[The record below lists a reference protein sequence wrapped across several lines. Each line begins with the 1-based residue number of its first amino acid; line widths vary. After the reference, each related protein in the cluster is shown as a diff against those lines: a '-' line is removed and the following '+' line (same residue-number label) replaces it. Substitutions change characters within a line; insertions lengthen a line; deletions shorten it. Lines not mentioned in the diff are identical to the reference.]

1 MSQSDR
7 RTIKPCGSY
16 LPERYKKSPPQPPEG
31 YELTEEEWKEITT
44 KAKKRR
50 EQQSSKMQTFQ
61 VEEPNAPMGKE
72 RQAVEAQRKQE
83 LEARKADPP
92 AKSFW
97 GSFTQRLRYTVQ
109 DFNYSMSASMADS
122 ADRGRKEHVERA
134 YQRFDALALDES
146 EQAAAGQL
154 IGCICTKAAVQGKCA
169 NGYLFIT
176 ERLLIF
182 DGELPRTSGSSAIEP
197 RHVRFSVPLVK
208 LASFEGGRWRGES
221 FAGLIPV
228 FYDGEDWERYTKEAA
243 KRNGKES
250 FLEKLSEQEPGTD
263 ALFVYDQDGYIHRFW
278 GFGMYCDGSSC
289 KLMCVLNMAWRTA
302 MLVERQNYQQ
312 S

>member
-7 RTIKPCGSY
+7 RTIKHYGSY
-16 LPERYKKSPPQPPEG
+16 IPERYKKSPPQPPEG
-31 YELTEEEWKEITT
+31 YDLTEEEWKEITT

-50 EQQSSKMQTFQ
+50 DQQTSKMQTFQ
-61 VEEPNAPMGKE
+61 VEEPTAPMGKE
-72 RQAVEAQRKQE
+72 RLAVEEQRKQE

-97 GSFTQRLRYTVQ
+97 GSFTQKLRYTVQ
-109 DFNYSMSASMADS
+109 DFNYSMSASVADS
-122 ADRGRKEHVERA
+122 ADRDRKEHVERA
-134 YQRFDALALDES
+134 YKRFEGLLLDES

-154 IGCICTKAAVQGKCA
+154 IGCVCTKTAVRGQCA

-182 DGELPRTSGSSAIEP
+182 DGEMPRSSGASSIEP
-197 RHVRFSVPLVK
+197 RNIRFSIPLVK
-208 LASFEGGRWRGES
+208 IASFEGGHWKGES
-221 FAGLIPV
+221 FAGFIPK
-228 FYDGEDWERYTKEAA
+228 FYDWEDWEQYTKEVSAR
-243 KRNGKES
+243 KDS
-250 FLEKLSEQEPGTD
+250 FIDRLSEQEPNSD

>member
-7 RTIKPCGSY
+7 RTIKHYGSY
-16 LPERYKKSPPQPPEG
+16 IPERYKKSPPQPPEG
-31 YELTEEEWKEITT
+31 YDLTEEEWKEITT

-50 EQQSSKMQTFQ
+50 DQQTSKMQTFQ
-61 VEEPNAPMGKE
+61 VEEPTAPMGKE
-72 RQAVEAQRKQE
+72 RLAVEEQRKQE

-97 GSFTQRLRYTVQ
+97 GSFTQKLRYTVQ
-109 DFNYSMSASMADS
+109 DFNYSMSASVADS
-122 ADRGRKEHVERA
+122 ADRDRKEHVERA
-134 YQRFDALALDES
+134 YKRFEGLLLDES

-154 IGCICTKAAVQGKCA
+154 IGCVCTKTAVRGQCA

-182 DGELPRTSGSSAIEP
+182 DGEMPRSSGASSIEP
-197 RHVRFSVPLVK
+197 RNIRFSIPLVK
-208 LASFEGGRWRGES
+208 IASFEGGHWKGES
-221 FAGLIPV
+221 FAGLIPK
-228 FYDGEDWERYTKEAA
+228 FYDWEDWEQYTKEVSAR
-243 KRNGKES
+243 KDS
-250 FLEKLSEQEPGTD
+250 FIDRLSEQEPNSD

-278 GFGMYCDGSSC
+278 GFGMYCDGSKC

-312 S
+312 N